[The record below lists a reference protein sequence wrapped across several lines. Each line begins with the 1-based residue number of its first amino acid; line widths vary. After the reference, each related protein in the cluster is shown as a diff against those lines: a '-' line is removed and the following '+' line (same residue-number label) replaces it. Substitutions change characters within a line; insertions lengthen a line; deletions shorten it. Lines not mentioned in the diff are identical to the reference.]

1 MKRINNLYS
10 EIISL
15 ENLRLADKVARKG
28 KKGNTSVQQHIRNAD
43 ANLLQLHE
51 LLKAERFTT
60 SEYRVFTVFENKERT
75 IHSLP
80 YYPDRIVHHAIMNV
94 LEPIFIRTFTNDTYG
109 SIKGRGL
116 HLAANKLR
124 RALRDECGTQY
135 CLKLDIKKFYPSV
148 NNDILKSQLRR
159 KIKDAKLLRLLD
171 NIIDSAKGLP
181 IGNYMSQY
189 LSNFYLSSF
198 DHYVKEILKVKH
210 YFRYV
215 DDIVILASTKQELHE
230 TLYKLK
236 SYLQEILKL
245 KSYLQ
250 EILKLKIRDNYQ
262 VFPVKSRGIDFLG
275 YVFFHSHIKI
285 RKSIKQRFAKMLFTS
300 INEASLAAYN
310 GWLKSY
316 LQEILKL
323 KIREN
328 YSIT

>member
-43 ANLLQLHE
+43 ANL
-51 LLKAERFTT
+51 
-60 SEYRVFTVFENKERT
+60 
-75 IHSLP
+75 I
-80 YYPDRIVHHAIMNV
+80 
-94 LEPIFIRTFTNDTYG
+94 
-109 SIKGRGL
+109 
-116 HLAANKLR
+116 
-124 RALRDECGTQY
+124 
-135 CLKLDIKKFYPSV
+135 
-148 NNDILKSQLRR
+148 
-159 KIKDAKLLRLLD
+159 
-171 NIIDSAKGLP
+171 
-181 IGNYMSQY
+181 
-189 LSNFYLSSF
+189 
-198 DHYVKEILKVKH
+198 
-210 YFRYV
+210 
-215 DDIVILASTKQELHE
+215 
-230 TLYKLK
+230 
-236 SYLQEILKL
+236 

>member
-15 ENLRLADKVARKG
+15 ENLRLADKVAR
-28 KKGNTSVQQHIRNAD
+28 I
-43 ANLLQLHE
+43 
-51 LLKAERFTT
+51 
-60 SEYRVFTVFENKERT
+60 
-75 IHSLP
+75 
-80 YYPDRIVHHAIMNV
+80 
-94 LEPIFIRTFTNDTYG
+94 
-109 SIKGRGL
+109 
-116 HLAANKLR
+116 
-124 RALRDECGTQY
+124 
-135 CLKLDIKKFYPSV
+135 
-148 NNDILKSQLRR
+148 RR

-245 KSYLQ
+245 K
-250 EILKLKIRDNYQ
+250 
-262 VFPVKSRGIDFLG
+262 
-275 YVFFHSHIKI
+275 
-285 RKSIKQRFAKMLFTS
+285 
-300 INEASLAAYN
+300 
-310 GWLKSY
+310 
-316 LQEILKL
+316 
-323 KIREN
+323 IREN